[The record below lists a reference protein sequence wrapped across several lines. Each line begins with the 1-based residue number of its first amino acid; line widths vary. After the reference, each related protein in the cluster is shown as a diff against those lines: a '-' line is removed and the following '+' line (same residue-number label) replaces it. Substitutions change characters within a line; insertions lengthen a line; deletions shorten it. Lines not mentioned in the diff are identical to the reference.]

1 MLTTETR
8 CVCAD
13 HQYKELRGLVNE
25 NFLAA
30 ANSGEPLLTTDVGD
44 LFSVYLEAIPEE
56 YRQEYNCHACKDFFN
71 RYGSVVT
78 VLEGGTLR
86 SVLWSGYYASS
97 FFAPAVAALMEKVE
111 GSRVSGAFVCSDR
124 VAGQPVTG
132 EWTHFYFKI
141 PMTIWHNNRILTA
154 GQRRAELKEDFLM
167 LGNALRE
174 YPLPVISQAVTLLKQ
189 DTLYRSEKVL
199 GIAEWF
205 CALSTSISEVKNH
218 RKRENLIWRAAVLAP
233 KGFAHIRSSMIG
245 TLLDDLV
252 AGLPFDTV
260 AARFAEKMHPLQ
272 YRRPQAPPSDGNI
285 KQAEETIAKLGI
297 ADSLRRR
304 FARLE
309 EVDAIW
315 RPKEKNGEDF
325 VAGEGVFSHLK
336 KKPAGS
342 KRLQTGEA
350 KPISWTKFL
359 NTVLPDVT
367 ELFLRVPSVGSF
379 VAITTAE
386 VEGSKI
392 IHQWGNSFAH
402 YMWAGGSRCSQWGLR
417 SQEFVKVTAVTNHT
431 SMWFGGKQPAN
442 TKPCVFMLLEG
453 CKESV
458 LDKGNALFPENLISE
473 LHPIR
478 KTIEA
483 YSKSAALSG
492 ANEATA
498 CGMYFSGAS
507 VECMMIKALLPGNV
521 EVLYKID
528 RWD

>member
-8 CVCAD
+8 CVCTD

-25 NFLAA
+25 NFLVA
-30 ANSGEPLLTTDVGD
+30 ANSGEALLTTDAGD

-56 YRQEYNCHACKDFFN
+56 YRQEYNCHVCKDFFN
-71 RYGSVVT
+71 RYGSIVT
-78 VLEGGTLR
+78 VLEDGTLR
-86 SVLWSGYYASS
+86 SVLWSGYSASS

-132 EWTHFYFKI
+132 EWTHFYFEV
-141 PMTIWHNNRILTA
+141 PPTVRYNGNILTA

-174 YPLPVISQAVTLLKQ
+174 YPLLVISQAVTLLKQ

-205 CALSTSISEVKNH
+205 SALATSISEVKNQ
-218 RKRENLIWRAAVLAP
+218 RKRENLIWKEVISAP

-315 RPKEKNGEDF
+315 RPKEENSANTTE
-325 VAGEGVFSHLK
+325 AGVFSHLK
-336 KKPAGS
+336 NKPAGS
-342 KRLQTGEA
+342 KKLLVGEE
-350 KPISWTKFL
+350 KPISWIKFL
-359 NTVLPDVT
+359 NTVLPDVA

-379 VAITTAE
+379 AAITTAE
-386 VEGSKI
+386 VEGSRV
-392 IHQWGNSFAH
+392 IHQWGNHFAH
-402 YMWAGGSRCSQWGLR
+402 YLWDGGSRCSQWGLR
-417 SQEFVKVTAVTNHT
+417 SQEFTKVTAITNHT
-431 SMWFGGKQPAN
+431 STWFGGKQPAN
-442 TKPCVFMLLEG
+442 TKPCIFLLLEG

-458 LDKGNALFPENLISE
+458 FNKGNALFPGNLISE

-498 CGMYFSGAS
+498 CGIYFSGDTGYI
-507 VECMMIKALLPGNV
+507 VIKALLPGNV
-521 EVLYKID
+521 EALYKID
-528 RWD
+528 RRD

>member
-13 HQYKELRGLVNE
+13 HQYKELRELVNK

-30 ANSGEPLLTTDVGD
+30 VNSGASLLTTDAGD

-78 VLEGGTLR
+78 VSPDGTLQ

-111 GSRVSGAFVCSDR
+111 GSRVNGAFVCSDR

-132 EWTHFYFKI
+132 EWTHFYFGVPRPI
-141 PMTIWHNNRILTA
+141 RYTGVVLTI

-167 LGNALRE
+167 LSNAIRE
-174 YPLPVISQAVTLLKQ
+174 YPLPIINQAVTLLKQ
-189 DTLYRSEKVL
+189 YTLYRSEKVL

-205 CALSTSISEVKNH
+205 CALSASVSEVKNH
-218 RKRENLIWRAAVLAP
+218 RNRENLIWRAVVPAP
-233 KGFAHIRSSMIG
+233 KGFARIRSSMIG

-315 RPKEKNGEDF
+315 RPKEEKGDNTTER
-325 VAGEGVFSHLK
+325 GVFSHLK

-342 KRLQTGEA
+342 KKLLAGEA
-350 KPISWTKFL
+350 KNTSWNKFL
-359 NTVLPDVT
+359 STVLPDTT
-367 ELFLRVPSVGSF
+367 ELFLCVPSVGPF

-386 VEGSKI
+386 VEGSKV
-392 IHQWGNSFAH
+392 IHQWGNPFAH
-402 YMWAGGSRCSQWGLR
+402 YLWSGGSRCSQWGLN
-417 SQEFVKVTAVTNHT
+417 SGAFVKVTAITKHPCE
-431 SMWFGGKQPAN
+431 WFGGKQLAN
-442 TKPCVFMLLEG
+442 TKPCVYMLLEG

-458 LDKGNALFPENLISE
+458 FDKGNALFPENLISE

-498 CGMYFSGAS
+498 CGMYFSDGS
-507 VECMMIKALLPGNV
+507 EYMVIKALLPGNV

>member
-8 CVCAD
+8 CVCTD

-25 NFLAA
+25 NFLVA
-30 ANSGEPLLTTDVGD
+30 ANSGEALLTTDAGD

-71 RYGSVVT
+71 RYGSIVT
-78 VLEGGTLR
+78 VLEDGTLR
-86 SVLWSGYYASS
+86 SVLWSGYSASS
-97 FFAPAVAALMEKVE
+97 FFAPAIAALMEKVE
-111 GSRVSGAFVCSDR
+111 GSRVSGAFVCSDS

-132 EWTHFYFKI
+132 EWTHFYFDI
-141 PMTIWHNNRILTA
+141 PVTVRHNNRILTA

-174 YPLPVISQAVTLLKQ
+174 YPLPVINQAVTLLKQ

-199 GIAEWF
+199 GVAEWF
-205 CALSTSISEVKNH
+205 CALSASVSEVKNH
-218 RKRENLIWRAAVLAP
+218 RKRENLIWKAVVSAP

-285 KQAEETIAKLGI
+285 KQAEEAIAKLGV
-297 ADSLRRR
+297 AGSLRRR

-315 RPKEKNGEDF
+315 RPKEEKSANTTE
-325 VAGEGVFSHLK
+325 AGVFSHLK
-336 KKPAGS
+336 KKPIGS
-342 KRLQTGEA
+342 KKLLVGEA

-359 NTVLPDVT
+359 NTVLPDVA

-379 VAITTAE
+379 VAVTTAE
-386 VEGSKI
+386 IEGSKV
-392 IHQWGNSFAH
+392 IHQWNNPFAY
-402 YMWAGGSRCSQWGLR
+402 YMWNGGSRCTQWGLR
-417 SQEFVKVTAVTNHT
+417 SQEFVKVTAVTKHPCE
-431 SMWFGGKQPAN
+431 WFGDKQLAN
-442 TKPCVFMLLEG
+442 TKPCVCMLLEG

-458 LDKGNALFPENLISE
+458 FDKGNALFPENLISE

-483 YSKSAALSG
+483 YSKSAVISG

-498 CGMYFSGAS
+498 CGMYFCDGSEYM
-507 VECMMIKALLPGNV
+507 VIKALLTGNV